1 MLKRTFDFAV
11 SAVGLI
17 FAAPVIAAAYA
28 AVRLSSPG
36 PGIFAQSRV
45 GRGGQPFTCYKLR
58 TMYAGTPNRATH
70 ETPVTQVT
78 RVGAFLRKS
87 KIDELPQLVNVLRGD
102 MSLVGPRPSLPSQ
115 SALIEARLQAGVL
128 HALPGITGLAQV
140 HGVDMS
146 DPDRLASIDRRYIE
160 TQSFARDI
168 GLILATLGVTPLKPP
183 LDLSPVSSA

>member
-1 MLKRTFDFAV
+1 
-11 SAVGLI
+11 
-17 FAAPVIAAAYA
+17 
-28 AVRLSSPG
+28 
-36 PGIFAQSRV
+36 
-45 GRGGQPFTCYKLR
+45 
-58 TMYAGTPNRATH
+58 MYAGTPNRATH